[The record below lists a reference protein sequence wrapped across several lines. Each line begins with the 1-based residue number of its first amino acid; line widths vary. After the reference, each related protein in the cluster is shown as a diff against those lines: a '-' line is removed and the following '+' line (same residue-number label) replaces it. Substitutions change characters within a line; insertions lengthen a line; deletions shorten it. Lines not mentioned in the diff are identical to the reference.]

1 MSLFPCPCPARTEKN
16 GATTGVDAICT
27 YHPDAMGPGLDREVL
42 YQELSQLTRGV
53 TLLGP
58 YTLDS
63 DSLYVNGECL

>member
-1 MSLFPCPCPARTEKN
+1 M
-16 GATTGVDAICT
+16 DAICT
-27 YHPDAMGPGLDREVL
+27 YHPDPMGPGLDREVL